1 MRVRSSL
8 GALLLVGVLAPLTSC
23 SNDPSLTS
31 ITVTPNVMNFG
42 GPGLFTQLTAIGS
55 YTHPGHPAETRD
67 ITALVNWASSTTQ
80 CVTVTNPGG
89 LITAGQNNCSGILI
103 TASMQGFNG
112 IITGTMTVNV
122 TQPGSQGS
130 GDAVQ
135 INVSPTSATMV
146 PGGNQQF
153 QAIGYS
159 TSGTQVALTNP
170 INWSS
175 SNSHAATINQGTGL
189 ATGVA
194 AGSTTISAGYTNSDG
209 TPALTGTASLTVQ

>member
-8 GALLLVGVLAPLTSC
+8 GALLLVGALAPLTSC

-67 ITALVNWASSTTQ
+67 ITTLVNWASSTTQ
-80 CVTVTNPGG
+80 CVTVSSTGV
-89 LITAGQNNCSGILI
+89 ITSGNNNCSGILI
-103 TASMQGFNG
+103 TASMNGFNG

-159 TSGTQVALTNP
+159 ASGTQVALTNP
-170 INWSS
+170 INWNS
-175 SNSHAATINQGTGL
+175 SNSRVATINQGTGL

-194 AGSTTISAGYTNSDG
+194 PGATTISAGYTNSDG